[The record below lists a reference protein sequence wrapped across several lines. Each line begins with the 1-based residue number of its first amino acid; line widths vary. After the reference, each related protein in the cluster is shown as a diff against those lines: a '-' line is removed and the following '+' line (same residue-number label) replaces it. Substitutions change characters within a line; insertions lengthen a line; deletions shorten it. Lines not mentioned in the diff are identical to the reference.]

1 LSGSEGEDAE
11 SFSVALELRA
21 HESPLERM
29 AGVAARG
36 GRFLSRI
43 VRARRRYGTD
53 VAVRLVARRSVSF
66 AVRVGSSVI
75 CAWHEGMALPG
86 VKVAAGIQLDELR
99 RDRLAEI
106 VALMRKAGW
115 KDSEAVVAKRLD
127 GGRRCF
133 GARRNGALIGQVWT
147 SRSPH
152 NYEELWDMRLESD
165 EARTF
170 DWYTLPAARG
180 QHVVPALLSLAVQT
194 LRAEG
199 VRHVYTSIGGDNR
212 SSLRAAA
219 QVFPVRRE
227 FLYFMA
233 RGMRRPVV
241 LGMARSTY
249 PTLDPV
255 ERPFERINVT
265 NLVL

>member
-1 LSGSEGEDAE
+1 
-11 SFSVALELRA
+11 VALELRA
-21 HESPLERM
+21 NESPLERV

-66 AVRVGSSVI
+66 AVRVGSSVV
-75 CAWHEGMALPG
+75 CAWHEGMAIPR
-86 VKVAAGIQLDELR
+86 VKVAPGIQLDELR

-106 VALMRKAGW
+106 VGLMRKAGW
-115 KDSEAVVAKRLD
+115 KDSEAVVLKRLG

-133 GARRNGALIGQVWT
+133 GALKDGGLIGQVWT

-152 NYEELWDMRLESD
+152 NHEELWDMRLESD

-180 QHVVPALLSLAVQT
+180 QHVVPALLSLALQT

-212 SSLRAAA
+212 SSQRAAA

>member
-1 LSGSEGEDAE
+1 M
-11 SFSVALELRA
+11 ALELRA
-21 HESPLERM
+21 DERALDRM
-29 AGVAARG
+29 AGVAVRS
-36 GRFLSRI
+36 GRFLSRL
-43 VRARRRYGTD
+43 VRARRRYGAD
-53 VAVRLVARRSVSF
+53 VALRLVARRSVSF
-66 AVRVGSSVI
+66 AVRAGSSVV
-75 CAWHEGMALPG
+75 CAWHEGMALP
-86 VKVAAGIQLDELR
+86 KVNAAPGIHLEELGR
-99 RDRLAEI
+99 ERLAETA
-106 VALMRKAGW
+106 ALMRKAGW
-115 KDSEAVVAKRLD
+115 KDADAVVAKRIAT
-127 GGRRCF
+127 GKRCF
-133 GARRNGALIGQVWT
+133 GARRKGALIGQLWT

-152 NYEELWDMRLESD
+152 NYEELWDLRLEGD

-180 QHVVPALLSLAVQT
+180 QRVVPALLSLALHT

-219 QVFPVRRE
+219 HVLPVRCE

-241 LGMARSTY
+241 LGLARSTY